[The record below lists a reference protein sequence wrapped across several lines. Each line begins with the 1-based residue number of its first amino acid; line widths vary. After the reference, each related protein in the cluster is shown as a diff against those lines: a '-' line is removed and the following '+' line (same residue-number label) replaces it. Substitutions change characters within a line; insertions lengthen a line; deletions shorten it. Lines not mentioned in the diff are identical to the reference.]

1 MITAEGWIFIPMSFK
16 PSLRWVSDL
25 MRFLLCSLLLLGAL
39 RSAASE
45 GTLFLLVHPPREDMV
60 VEEQYALEL
69 MQGERRS
76 FVGGLPASVILPSRQ
91 ADEFDLVAQN
101 VFSTSGAGM
110 QRMWFQMVF
119 SGRVNAPK
127 YLNSNDEILNY
138 IREHPG
144 TVGIVVS
151 EQAPAGVTGF
161 RLEGP

>member
-1 MITAEGWIFIPMSFK
+1 MSFK
-16 PSLRWVSDL
+16 PSLRWVFDL

-45 GTLFLLVHPPREDMV
+45 GTLYLLVHPPREDIV

-76 FVGGLPASVILPSRQ
+76 FVGGLPANVILPSRQ
-91 ADEFDLVAQN
+91 AAEFDLVAQN

-119 SGRVNAPK
+119 AGRVNAPK
-127 YLNSNDEILNY
+127 YLHSNDEILNH
-138 IREHPG
+138 IRETPG
-144 TVGIVVS
+144 ALGIVVG
-151 EQAPAGVTGF
+151 EQPPAGLTSF

>member
-1 MITAEGWIFIPMSFK
+1 MSFK
-16 PSLRWVSDL
+16 PRLRWVFDL
-25 MRFLLCSLLLLGAL
+25 MRILLCSLLLLGAL
-39 RSAASE
+39 QSAASE

-69 MQGERRS
+69 MQGQRRS
-76 FVGGLPASVILPSRQ
+76 FGGGLPANVILPSRQ
-91 ADEFDLVAQN
+91 SGEFDLVAQN

-151 EQAPAGVTGF
+151 EQAPAGLTGF